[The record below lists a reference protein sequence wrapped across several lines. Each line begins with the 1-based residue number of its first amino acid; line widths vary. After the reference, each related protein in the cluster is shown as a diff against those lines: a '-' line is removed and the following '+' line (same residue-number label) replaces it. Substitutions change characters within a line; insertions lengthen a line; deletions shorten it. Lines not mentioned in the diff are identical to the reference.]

1 MVPMIPRYVR
11 GVGTMVSTSE
21 ASIDVALMLSPDD
34 FWRRLKD
41 VYVAIWARRSTV
53 SSGNRTASSRPEPRN
68 AQRFHAFGFRR
79 GSMDRYDL
87 RKSGVEVIMRFGRL
101 EWSTVI
107 GTRCEGIVQLGVG
120 SWRIAR
126 TRDPGPWVAGVSIRN
141 VRAVSIGARIRA
153 DSEDEMN
160 DKTSVA
166 RGEDAVR
173 MSAVIDIEISSSGK
187 PTIAVSRLRMK
198 VFKVGRRSE

>member
-1 MVPMIPRYVR
+1 
-11 GVGTMVSTSE
+11 
-21 ASIDVALMLSPDD
+21 
-34 FWRRLKD
+34 
-41 VYVAIWARRSTV
+41 
-53 SSGNRTASSRPEPRN
+53 
-68 AQRFHAFGFRR
+68 
-79 GSMDRYDL
+79 MDRYDL
-87 RKSGVEVIMRFGRL
+87 RKSGVEVIMRLGRL

-107 GTRCEGIVQLGVG
+107 GTRCEGMVQLGVG

-141 VRAVSIGARIRA
+141 VRAVSIGARIKA

-166 RGEDAVR
+166 RGDDAVR
-173 MSAVIDIEISSSGK
+173 MSAVIDKEISSSGK
-187 PTIAVSRLRMK
+187 PTIAVRRLRMK